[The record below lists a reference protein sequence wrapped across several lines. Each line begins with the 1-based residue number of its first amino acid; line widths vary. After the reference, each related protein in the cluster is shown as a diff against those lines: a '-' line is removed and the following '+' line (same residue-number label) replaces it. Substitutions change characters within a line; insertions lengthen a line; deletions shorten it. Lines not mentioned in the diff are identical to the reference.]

1 MAVEERESVTRALVE
16 AVRGIRYDEIP
27 PEACETAHHCLLDFL
42 GVALAGSQ
50 EPLTEILVG
59 EVVRGEAAR
68 EAGIIGR
75 PERATR
81 LTAALVNGAAGHAL
95 DFDDTHTA
103 MMGHPSVPV
112 LSALLVL
119 AETEGADGRA
129 LLAALVAGVELECRV
144 GALLGGGHYA
154 AGFHTTGTVG
164 TFGAAAACAHLMG
177 LDQGGW
183 LHALGLAGTQAAGL
197 KSGFGTMAKPLH
209 AGRAAS
215 AGLLSALLARGGF
228 SAQPAILEV
237 PQGFLATHAGV
248 EPSTEVLAR
257 HKGQFLI
264 RDTLF
269 KYHASCHLTHATI
282 EAAAQLRERYGLDPE
297 KIGAVEVRVAPP
309 LLDVCNIEEPT
320 TGLEGK
326 FSLRAT
332 TALALLGED
341 TSDLATYSDAKMAEP
356 RPGCA
361 PRSGAGDP
369 DRGPGADAGAGP
381 NRVGSPARRG
391 GDGYRRA
398 GGGPGCPGRAA
409 AAQVPRPRG
418 TRPRPGSCRG
428 AVRGRVGRAA
438 NRLHRRAAAPGTARL
453 SRGPEPSQ
461 IVRDGAPRRIGD

>member
-27 PEACETAHHCLLDFL
+27 QQACETARHCLLDYL

-50 EPLTEILVG
+50 EPLTDILVG
-59 EVVRGEAAR
+59 EVVRGEAAS

-119 AETEGADGRA
+119 AEAEAADGRA

-144 GALLGGGHYA
+144 GVLLGGGHYA

-228 SAQPAILEV
+228 TAQPAILEV

-248 EPSTEVLAR
+248 EPSTEILAR
-257 HKGQFLI
+257 HKGHFLI

-309 LLDVCNIEEPT
+309 LLDVCNIEKPT

-341 TSDLATYSDAKMAEP
+341 TSDLATFSDAKMAEP
-356 RPGCA
+356 CLVALRDRVRVIPTEGLGPMQARARIESDRQHVEAETDTGVPAADLGVQGERLRRKFLALAAPVLGPARAAELSEAASDAQRIDSIVELLRLARPG
-361 PRSGAGDP
+361 
-369 DRGPGADAGAGP
+369 
-381 NRVGSPARRG
+381 
-391 GDGYRRA
+391 
-398 GGGPGCPGRAA
+398 
-409 AAQVPRPRG
+409 
-418 TRPRPGSCRG
+418 
-428 AVRGRVGRAA
+428 
-438 NRLHRRAAAPGTARL
+438 
-453 SRGPEPSQ
+453 
-461 IVRDGAPRRIGD
+461 

>member
-1 MAVEERESVTRALVE
+1 M
-16 AVRGIRYDEIP
+16 
-27 PEACETAHHCLLDFL
+27 
-42 GVALAGSQ
+42 
-50 EPLTEILVG
+50 
-59 EVVRGEAAR
+59 
-68 EAGIIGR
+68 
-75 PERATR
+75 
-81 LTAALVNGAAGHAL
+81 
-95 DFDDTHTA
+95 
-103 MMGHPSVPV
+103 
-112 LSALLVL
+112 
-119 AETEGADGRA
+119 EGADGRA

-228 SAQPAILEV
+228 TAQPAILEV

-248 EPSTEVLAR
+248 EPSTEVLERYAG
-257 HKGQFLI
+257 HFLI

-269 KYHASCHLTHATI
+269 KYHAACHLTHATI
-282 EAAAQLRERYGLDPE
+282 EAAAQLRERHGLDPE

-356 RPGCA
+356 RLVA
-361 PRSGAGDP
+361 LR
-369 DRGPGADAGAGP
+369 DRVRVIPTEGLGPMQA
-381 NRVGSPARRG
+381 RVRIESDRQHVRG
-391 GDGYRRA
+391 RDRYRRA

-418 TRPRPGSCRG
+418 TRPRRGSRGG
-428 AVRGRVGRAA
+428 AVRRRVGRGAD
-438 NRLHRRAAAPGTARL
+438 RLRRRAAAPG
-453 SRGPEPSQ
+453 
-461 IVRDGAPRRIGD
+461 APG